1 MKDFEKIVQDV
12 LNFREETK
20 IGQKKLAEE
29 IVEKTIKSFS
39 DFSVKYITLSLSK
52 NQKRIII
59 NLYGNDSKKVN
70 TFFYGG
76 LCDGIRVLDNVKYI
90 LQNNEAIENTF
101 KIVFQNNSY
110 YDIKV
115 KLLYD
120 LKNNLNA
127 ERRRNS
133 AFFAFI

>member
-70 TFFYGG
+70 TFFYVG

-101 KIVFQNNSY
+101 KIEFQNNSY

-120 LKNNLNA
+120 
-127 ERRRNS
+127 
-133 AFFAFI
+133 

>member
-59 NLYGNDSKKVN
+59 KVN

-76 LCDGIRVLDNVKYI
+76 LCDGTRVLDNVKYI

-101 KIVFQNNSY
+101 KIEFQNNSY

-120 LKNNLNA
+120 
-127 ERRRNS
+127 
-133 AFFAFI
+133 